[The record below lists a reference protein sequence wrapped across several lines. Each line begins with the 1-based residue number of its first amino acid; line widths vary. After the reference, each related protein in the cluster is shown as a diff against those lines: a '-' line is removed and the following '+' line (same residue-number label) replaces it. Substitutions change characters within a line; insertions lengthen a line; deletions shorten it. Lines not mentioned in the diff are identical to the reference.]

1 MKKIPTNRDTLLIL
15 FVFLLSRSLI
25 QLTGVR
31 LDYEALCRNWQYLDV
46 RTLKTSL
53 LTGLWYDHT
62 QPPFFNLLLGI
73 VLKTFGDHARFV
85 FVLLLKM
92 ISLANTF
99 LLLNILKRLL
109 PPQSVGRPP
118 WINQIPLLVSLLYL
132 LSPAT
137 ILFENELFYTSLI
150 SLLFLISAHC
160 LLSLARSPGI
170 SWASTAGF
178 LLPLLAICMTR
189 SLYHLLWLLILITA
203 LTFCL
208 RKKTGI
214 YRLAAGSILILL
226 LTFGWYIRNYMLFG
240 SFSSSTWMGMNLARN
255 VFHDA
260 TVRDSTD
267 IAAIEP
273 FSTISAYTHFLS
285 AADTT
290 AYDHIDLRDLHEEKK
305 NDSFINE
312 KHVGY
317 LAVSKLYMLSAKRR
331 IRAHPVAFLQNIA
344 QSSII
349 FFAPATRY
357 SVTEPEA
364 RKIMYYDLP
373 YSFNLSHLAKGK
385 QQRRVAL
392 TLSAIP
398 KIIVWLLVVGWWC
411 RRIIKTRSIDA
422 LTVFIFLVLGY
433 VFCVSSVFEHYE
445 NMRFRYEVE
454 PLFLILAAQA
464 LAVWARHRYDGKRPA
479 RPSSTSV

>member
-1 MKKIPTNRDTLLIL
+1 MKKIPTNRDHLLIL
-15 FVFLLSRSLI
+15 LGFLLSRSIL

-31 LDYEALCRNWQYLDV
+31 LDYGALYRNWQYLDV
-46 RTLKTSL
+46 QTLKTSL

-73 VLKTFGDHARFV
+73 VLKTFGNHARMV
-85 FVLLLKM
+85 FVMALKA

-99 LLLNILKRLL
+99 LLFTILKNLL
-109 PPQSVGRPP
+109 PPPTPGQPGWTAR
-118 WINQIPLLVSLLYL
+118 IPLIVSLLYL

-137 ILFENELFYTSLI
+137 MLFENELFYTSLI
-150 SLLFLISAHC
+150 SLLFLISARYV
-160 LLSLARSPGI
+160 LSLSRAPAIG
-170 SWASTAGF
+170 WASAAGV
-178 LLPLLAICMTR
+178 LVPLLFICMTR
-189 SLYHLLWLLILITA
+189 SLYHLLWLLIITSALICC
-203 LTFCL
+203 F
-208 RKKTGI
+208 RKKAGVST
-214 YRLAAGSILILL
+214 LAAGSVLILL
-226 LTFGWYIRNYMLFG
+226 LTFGWYVRNYVLFG

-260 TVRDSTD
+260 SIRDSSD

-273 FSTISAYTHFLS
+273 FSTISTYSPFLS
-285 AADTT
+285 ATDT
-290 AYDHIDLRDLHEEKK
+290 ALYDNLTLRDLHEELK

-317 LAVSKLYMLSAKRR
+317 LAVSRLYMLSCKRR
-331 IRAHPVAFLQNIA
+331 IKAHPAAFLKNIA

-357 SVTEPEA
+357 SVTESEA

-385 QQRRVAL
+385 QQRRIAL

-398 KIIVWLLVVGWWC
+398 KIFVWLLVIGWWC
-411 RRIIKTRSIDA
+411 HRIVKRRNIDA
-422 LTVFIFLVLGY
+422 LTVFISLVLGY

-464 LAVWARHRYDGKRPA
+464 LAIWAWRRYDNKRCD
-479 RPSSTSV
+479 RPSSTSL

>member
-15 FVFLLSRSLI
+15 VVFLLSRSI
-25 QLTGVR
+25 VQLAGVR
-31 LDYEALCRNWQYLDV
+31 LDYQALYRNWQYLDV
-46 RTLKTSL
+46 QTLKTSL
-53 LTGLWYDHT
+53 LAGLWYDHT

-73 VLKTFGDHARFV
+73 VLQTFGDHARLV
-85 FVLLLKM
+85 FVLLLKA

-99 LLLNILKRLL
+99 LLLGILKSLL
-109 PPQSVGRPP
+109 PTRSVHRPI
-118 WINQIPLLVSLLYL
+118 WIDRLPLGFSLLYL

-150 SLLFLISAHC
+150 SFFFLISARYV
-160 LLSLARSPGI
+160 LILARSPAI
-170 SWASTAGF
+170 RWASAAG
-178 LLPLLAICMTR
+178 LVIPLLAICMTR
-189 SLYHLLWLLILITA
+189 SLYHLLWLLMLTAA
-203 LTFCL
+203 LTFCF
-208 RKKTGI
+208 RKKAGI
-214 YRLAAGSILILL
+214 GRLAAGSTLILL
-226 LTFGWYIRNYMLFG
+226 LTFGWYVRNYVLFG
-240 SFSSSTWMGMNLARN
+240 SFSSSTWIGMNLARN

-260 TVRDSTD
+260 TIRDSTD

-273 FSTISAYTHFLS
+273 FSTISAYTPFLS
-285 AADTT
+285 AADT
-290 AYDHIDLRDLHEEKK
+290 ASYNHIGLRDLHEEKK

-312 KHVGY
+312 KNVGY
-317 LAVSKLYMLSAKRR
+317 LAISTLYMLSAKHQ
-331 IRAHPVAFLQNIA
+331 IRSHPAAFLQNVA

-385 QQRRVAL
+385 QQRRIAL

-398 KIIVWLLVVGWWC
+398 KMIIWLIVIGWWC
-411 RRIIKTRSIDA
+411 SRIIKTRTIDA
-422 LTVFIFLVLGY
+422 LTGFIFLVLGY

-464 LAVWARHRYDGKRPA
+464 LTVWAWRHYDTKRSA
-479 RPSSTSV
+479 RPSSTSA

>member
-15 FVFLLSRSLI
+15 LVFLLSRSIIL
-25 QLTGVR
+25 LTGVR
-31 LDYEALCRNWQYLDV
+31 LDYEALYRNWQYLDV
-46 RTLKTSL
+46 QTLKTSL

-73 VLKTFGDHARFV
+73 VLKIFGDHARLV
-85 FVLLLKM
+85 FVLLLKA

-99 LLLNILKRLL
+99 LLLSILKRLL
-109 PPQSVGRPP
+109 PPRSINRPA
-118 WINQIPLLVSLLYL
+118 WIDQIPLLFSLLYL

-150 SLLFLISAHC
+150 SLLFLISARYV
-160 LLSLARSPGI
+160 LLLARSPAIG
-170 SWASTAGF
+170 WASAAGF
-178 LLPLLAICMTR
+178 LFPLLAICMTR
-189 SLYHLLWLLILITA
+189 SLYHLLWLLILTAA
-203 LTFCL
+203 LTFCF
-208 RKKTGI
+208 RKKTGVSH
-214 YRLAAGSILILL
+214 LAAGGILILL
-226 LTFGWYIRNYMLFG
+226 LTFGWYVRNYVLFG

-260 TVRDSTD
+260 SIRDSTD
-267 IAAIEP
+267 IAVIEP
-273 FSTISAYTHFLS
+273 FSTISAYTPFLS

-290 AYDHIDLRDLHEEKK
+290 PYDHIGLRDLHEEKK

-312 KHVGY
+312 KHIGY
-317 LAVSKLYMLSAKRR
+317 LAISKLYMQSCKRQ
-331 IRAHPVAFLQNIA
+331 IRAHPVAFLKNIA

-385 QQRRVAL
+385 QQRRIAL

-398 KIIVWLLVVGWWC
+398 KIIVWLLVIGWWC
-411 RRIIKTRSIDA
+411 HRIFKTRTIDA
-422 LTVFIFLVLGY
+422 LTLFISLVLGY

-464 LAVWARHRYDGKRPA
+464 LAIWTWRRYDSKRSD
-479 RPSSTSV
+479 RPSSTSA